1 MPTTV
6 FSLTATLWR
15 SSRAL
20 AVAFAATACVTSTAQ
35 YYVPNPGSPRLST
48 NQMRDQADAMLRVE
62 CPRLLGDRQ
71 SAFAVAE
78 LVVDVES
85 SGEVIRA
92 RIARSSGDQ
101 RMDEIFG
108 ALAAQ
113 LKLDPPKP
121 PAGSVAGPLQGDLS
135 VGYSCSPTAAVTS
148 VELGKSK

>member
-6 FSLTATLWR
+6 FTPTATLWR
-15 SSRAL
+15 SSSAL
-20 AVAFAATACVTSTAQ
+20 AVAFAAACITSTTQ
-35 YYVPNPGSPRLST
+35 YYVPNTAMPRLTT

-78 LVVDVES
+78 LVVDLEA

-92 RIARSSGDQ
+92 RVDRSSGDR

-113 LKLDPPKP
+113 LKLDPPSP
-121 PAGSVAGPLQGDLS
+121 PAGNDVGPLQGDLS

-148 VELGKSK
+148 VELGKSR